1 MYLIDFGNLI
11 RKFENDSNN
20 LLNVFY
26 ISSFVKYQSILKF
39 VLLFSNEIFARKT

>member
-26 ISSFVKYQSILKF
+26 ISFVKYQSILKF